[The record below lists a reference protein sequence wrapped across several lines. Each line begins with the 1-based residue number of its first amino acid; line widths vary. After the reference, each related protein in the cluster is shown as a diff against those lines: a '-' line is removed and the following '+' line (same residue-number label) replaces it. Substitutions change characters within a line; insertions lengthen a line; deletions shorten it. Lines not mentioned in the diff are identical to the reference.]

1 MSKKA
6 LIIVHQRRS
15 STGDVGIKLKQRGY
29 KLDVRRPSLG
39 ESLPDNMQEHDLAVI
54 YGGPMSAN
62 DNVEFIKKE
71 IDWIDI
77 ALDSNKPFLGICRE
91 SFAIASFSP
100 KACL

>member
-39 ESLPDNMQEHDLAVI
+39 ESLPDNMREHDLAVI

-62 DNVEFIKKE
+62 DNDEFIKKYM
-71 IDWIDI
+71 
-77 ALDSNKPFLGICRE
+77 
-91 SFAIASFSP
+91 
-100 KACL
+100 

>member
-6 LIIVHQRRS
+6 FIIVHQRRS
-15 STGDVGIKLKQRGY
+15 STGVVVIKLKHSWY

-62 DNVEFIKKE
+62 DNAEFI
-71 IDWIDI
+71 
-77 ALDSNKPFLGICRE
+77 
-91 SFAIASFSP
+91 
-100 KACL
+100 